1 VRFIICQEF
10 LNLVVGFY
18 YTKGI
23 VNFADHSV
31 TDHLELQDLKDCL
44 MIEQEE
50 KNELNKKLQGLEKE
64 CKCLIFLC
72 LIHLNGSE

>member
-1 VRFIICQEF
+1 MRFIIGQQL

-23 VNFADHSV
+23 VNLTDHFM

-44 MIEQEE
+44 MVEQEE
-50 KNELNKKLQGLEKE
+50 KNELNKKFQGLEKD
-64 CKCLIFLC
+64 CKCRIFLY
-72 LIHLNGSE
+72 LIH

>member
-1 VRFIICQEF
+1 
-10 LNLVVGFY
+10 LVVGFY

-44 MIEQEE
+44 MVEQEE

-64 CKCLIFLC
+64 C
-72 LIHLNGSE
+72 

>member
-1 VRFIICQEF
+1 MRFIIGQQL

-23 VNFADHSV
+23 VNLTDHSM

-44 MIEQEE
+44 MVEQEE
-50 KNELNKKLQGLEKE
+50 KNELNKKFQGLEKD
-64 CKCLIFLC
+64 CKCRIFLY
-72 LIHLNGSE
+72 LIH